1 MKKLLISLLSLI
13 IIFTCVGC
21 STPNTNGNNTNNGGI
36 NYSTNQG
43 TKIENLA
50 TNKQQTIDKYV
61 NDCKILYTLAYKEVR
76 NNMNTVQPLPYISF
90 TDTFVYDFSGV
101 NFASP
106 STTDNYIINQLKKLK
121 DGQSLPIMYV
131 EVLGYC
137 SYFPDNYT
145 ITEIVATG
153 INNGFFIYADNTVV
167 AMRYQ
172 RVCSATYTYKLLDG
186 TTTINCGNK
195 YAQELNH
202 AQINSFNLTPTT
214 LTKIG
219 N

>member
-1 MKKLLISLLSLI
+1 MKKLLITILSFI
-13 IIFTCVGC
+13 IILTCVGC
-21 STPNTNGNNTNNGGI
+21 STPNTNGSNGI
-36 NYSTNQG
+36 SYSTNQG
-43 TKIENLA
+43 TKIDTLSTA
-50 TNKQQTIDKYV
+50 KQQTIDKYV

-76 NNMNTVQPLPYISF
+76 NNMATVQPLPYIAF

-106 STTDNYIINQLKKLK
+106 SAIDSNIIKRLQYLK
-121 DGQSLPIMYV
+121 DDQSLPIMYV

-145 ITEIVATG
+145 ITEIVATA

-167 AMRYQ
+167 EATYHRI
-172 RVCSATYTYKLLDG
+172 CSATYTYKLLDG

-202 AQINSFNLTPTT
+202 VQIKSFNLTPTT
-214 LTKIG
+214 LTKYD